1 MRTENRAI
9 TWLVEPLAEIP
20 SPCMNPGACRSDDY
34 FPKCVFGSKDHQGQ
48 DKVILSVWF
57 GDELGPV
64 HHSIPRSI
72 FPQHVFGSKEHWG
85 QDEADPD
92 FGKVWFG
99 DELGTLKPIQGDVF
113 SPLLSFYLYSIKSGC
128 QNKSRVAYDFNF
140 LCLWYSSSSLE
151 RIFKSRTH

>member
-9 TWLVEPLAEIP
+9 TWLVEPLAEIL
-20 SPCMNPGACRSDDY
+20 STCMNPGACRSDDY

-48 DKVILSVWF
+48 DKEILSVWF

-92 FGKVWFG
+92 FGNVGSWTSWEGFCTPLFKG
-99 DELGTLKPIQGDVF
+99 NQKGCLLPIIKF
-113 SPLLSFYLYSIKSGC
+113 LFIFY
-128 QNKSRVAYDFNF
+128 
-140 LCLWYSSSSLE
+140 
-151 RIFKSRTH
+151 